1 MIQHGKTTAGLIPSL
16 PLSLGMLTDQER
28 KLPAMR
34 VQLQLHCSHTQVVST
49 VTHGR
54 RKSGYWISSLA
65 DQWWR
70 KIVRLRGAEARRH
83 AAGFHVSALLILNCL
98 MQRIHPM
105 TLCYCLGCTQS
116 HFHQIQTNYQLLHFL
131 QSYTCLLV

>member
-1 MIQHGKTTAGLIPSL
+1 MIQHGKTTAALIPSL

-54 RKSGYWISSLA
+54 RKSGYWISSLGCYRITEIFGL
-65 DQWWR
+65 DN
-70 KIVRLRGAEARRH
+70 H
-83 AAGFHVSALLILNCL
+83 ACYTFSQKTILSST
-98 MQRIHPM
+98 I
-105 TLCYCLGCTQS
+105 
-116 HFHQIQTNYQLLHFL
+116 
-131 QSYTCLLV
+131 